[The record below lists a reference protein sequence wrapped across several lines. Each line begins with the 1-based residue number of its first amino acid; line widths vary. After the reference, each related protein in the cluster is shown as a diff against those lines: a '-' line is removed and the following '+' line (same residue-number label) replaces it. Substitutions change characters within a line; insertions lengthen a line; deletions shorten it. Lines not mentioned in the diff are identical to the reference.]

1 MQSKFSLPRDRKDMT
16 YDPRGLYNPDS
27 IVWKIH
33 GDPSMVVGG
42 IRALFQQALHPV
54 AMAGVATHS
63 NFRED
68 AWGRLQRTGDYVATL
83 TFGSTEQAQELT
95 QRVRRV
101 HTKLGLDNPHELLW
115 VHMAMVDSFLD
126 IAFRSGM
133 ALTPSQKDEYVAEMV
148 EFAVLVGVTRSDV
161 PKSYQEL
168 KDYFQ
173 KIAPELVAS
182 DDAKRAA
189 IFLTLPPLPTV
200 IRFATPAAPAWAALS
215 ALAAAS
221 LPRWARNLYGW
232 PTLPAQELA
241 TNLSLLVTRR
251 SLSLI
256 PSSFIAPPI
265 FNEGIKRWHDQSV
278 SA

>member
-1 MQSKFSLPRDRKDMT
+1 MS
-16 YDPRGLYNPDS
+16 YDPRGIYSPEN
-27 IVWKIH
+27 IVWKVH
-33 GDPSMVVGG
+33 SDPSMLVGG

-68 AWGRLQRTGDYVATL
+68 AWGRLQRTGDYVTTL
-83 TFGSTEQAQELT
+83 TFGTTEQALELT
-95 QRVRRV
+95 SRVRRV

-126 IAFRSGM
+126 VASRSG
-133 ALTPSQKDEYVAEMV
+133 APLSAEDKDAYIAHMV
-148 EFAVLVGVTRSDV
+148 EFAALVGIPRSDV
-161 PKSYQEL
+161 PTTLVQL
-168 KDYFQ
+168 KEYFTT
-173 KIAPELVAS
+173 IAPELAAT

-189 IFLTLPPLPTV
+189 IFLTLPPLPTLV
-200 IRFATPAAPAWAALS
+200 RFATPAAPAWAALS

-221 LPRWARNLYGW
+221 LPRWARDLYGW

-241 TNLSLLVTRR
+241 TNLSLLATRT

-256 PSSFIAPPI
+256 PPTFIAPPI
-265 FNEGIKRWHDQSV
+265 FHEGVRRWQNQSV
-278 SA
+278 NI

>member
-1 MQSKFSLPRDRKDMT
+1 MS
-16 YDPRGLYNPDS
+16 YDPRGIYNPEN
-27 IVWKIH
+27 IVWKVH
-33 GDPSMVVGG
+33 SDPSMLVGG

-68 AWGRLQRTGDYVATL
+68 AWGRLQRTGDYVTTL
-83 TFGSTEQAQELT
+83 TFGTTEQALELT
-95 QRVRRV
+95 SRVRRV

-126 IAFRSGM
+126 VAFRSG
-133 ALTPSQKDEYVAEMV
+133 APLSAEDKDAYISHMV
-148 EFAVLVGVTRSDV
+148 EFAALVGIPRSDV
-161 PKSYQEL
+161 PTTLVQL
-168 KDYFQ
+168 KDYFTT
-173 KIAPELVAS
+173 IAPELAAT

-189 IFLTLPPLPTV
+189 IFLTLPPLPTLV
-200 IRFATPAAPAWAALS
+200 RFATPAAPAWAALS

-221 LPRWARNLYGW
+221 LPRWARDLYGW

-241 TNLSLLVTRR
+241 TNLSLLATRT

-256 PSSFIAPPI
+256 PPTFIAPPI
-265 FNEGIKRWHDQSV
+265 FHEGVRRWQNQSV
-278 SA
+278 NT